1 MKTHE
6 FSRYLEYLA
15 KLLRSLPD
23 TELDSSIIPDLRSV
37 LLASDNEP
45 IPKESSR
52 SPRPLPPG
60 LENQLTDKS
69 PAEIEAFLGSEDE
82 AFTIAHLVELAERIG
97 IQTSKRQSKNALI
110 NLITR
115 HFEAG
120 QMHSIIRGARN
131 DDA

>member
-6 FSRYLEYLA
+6 FARHLEHLA
-15 KLLRSLPD
+15 RLLRSLPD
-23 TELDSSIIPDLRSV
+23 TELDESIAANLQSGLPGIEPAPKKSGRS
-37 LLASDNEP
+37 A
-45 IPKESSR
+45 R
-52 SPRPLPPG
+52 TLPPG
-60 LENQLTDKS
+60 LEKQLIGKS
-69 PAEIEAFLGSEDE
+69 PAEIEAFLDSENE

-97 IQTSKRQSKNALI
+97 IPTSKRQGKNALI

-120 QMHSIIRGARN
+120 QMHSIIRGTRS